1 MAQHR
6 FSSPYGN
13 PIRPGWALLLPSW
26 ATAPNSPQPYRRLR
40 VRPVRLRSA
49 AAFRRAQTRDAACD
63 VASLELIAV
72 QGTSSALQIRLL
84 DRGLRLRV
92 RIRQRV
98 LDREIA
104 AGLRTDSD
112 AARALRAQQLTSA
125 PERRRVAA
133 SIARILE
140 TADERHAEPAA
151 NLTVVDAQV
160 LAARHGLVVLVDALR
175 GEGAVS
181 ARGVALAR
189 QLIESVGS
197 PLLRAQ
203 PGLTVQQA
211 VSKTIAA
218 L

>member
-1 MAQHR
+1 M
-6 FSSPYGN
+6 PKG
-13 PIRPGWALLLPSW
+13 
-26 ATAPNSPQPYRRLR
+26 
-40 VRPVRLRSA
+40 
-49 AAFRRAQTRDAACD
+49 RDATCD
-63 VASLELIAV
+63 TASLELIAV
-72 QGTSSALQIRLL
+72 QVSSSALQIRLL

-197 PLLRAQ
+197 PLLRAH

>member
-1 MAQHR
+1 M
-6 FSSPYGN
+6 
-13 PIRPGWALLLPSW
+13 
-26 ATAPNSPQPYRRLR
+26 
-40 VRPVRLRSA
+40 
-49 AAFRRAQTRDAACD
+49 
-63 VASLELIAV
+63 
-72 QGTSSALQIRLL
+72 
-84 DRGLRLRV
+84 
-92 RIRQRV
+92 
-98 LDREIA
+98 
-104 AGLRTDSD
+104 
-112 AARALRAQQLTSA
+112 TSA

-203 PGLTVQQA
+203 SGLTVQRA
-211 VSKTIAA
+211 VSETIAA